1 MQQQQR
7 QQCAASAERQ
17 DQGASRFHQ
26 HPDPAAAASFKQQQ
40 RRAAN
45 GSSNG
50 EQPCASSQI
59 RLNYSKHRSAAT
71 IRRLYAEQRGRL
83 VVLQAKSQLQ
93 ETIIARRRQH
103 ICVGD

>member
-1 MQQQQR
+1 VQQQQR
-7 QQCAASAERQ
+7 QQRTASAERQ

-50 EQPCASSQI
+50 DQPCASSQI

-71 IRRLYAEQRGRL
+71 IRRFYAEQRGRL
-83 VVLQAKSQLQ
+83 VELQAKAQLQ

-103 ICVGD
+103 ICAGD